1 MYAIVASRPPECSFW
16 WRLAGRAPVW
26 SRMAIRGLVRTQML
40 IRADGPR
47 RQIRGQG
54 TLSSEVRG
62 PAFFNAGETPDSRG
76 DEPGD
81 DEDPDDDVADV
92 VEVDVSDRR

>member
-1 MYAIVASRPPECSFW
+1 MFVLVASRWPRPP
-16 WRLAGRAPVW
+16 RVVTDGHPR
-26 SRMAIRGLVRTQML
+26 LVRTQML

-81 DEDPDDDVADV
+81 DEEPDDDVADV